1 MKLPLC
7 LWAAELRFAHP
18 VGGQKMDFRVYPPD
32 ALPWQLFDIEQYLG
46 INIKNA

>member
-18 VGGQKMDFRVYPPD
+18 VGGKTMDFRVYPPET
-32 ALPWQLFDIEQYLG
+32 LPWKLFDIDQYLG